1 MDAKLAIID
10 WGIGGLGIYK
20 KVKERL
26 GDVAVTYFSDT
37 GATPYGKMGRRELIS
52 RLNKVLAFLE
62 SRGVTHVVIGCN
74 AASTVIDSLDVR
86 GLKIEGVIESAVTA
100 TLNQKPERLGLL
112 GGRRTVVSGVYRK
125 AFEARGVNVRQRIAQ
140 PLSGLIESGDTNS
153 AILKAECKRI
163 LTPLK
168 HCTHILLA
176 CTHYPAIATV
186 LAEFVS
192 DETELIDPSS
202 ELVRK
207 IKNWNFRSGGEDI
220 FLTSGDPRQMA
231 AAAAKAFA
239 VHIPNAYSVS
249 IPQNPVKDI
258 VTSY

>member
-1 MDAKLAIID
+1 MRSSIGASAGSAFTKKL
-10 WGIGGLGIYK
+10 
-20 KVKERL
+20 KERL

-37 GATPYGKMGRRELIS
+37 GATPYGKMGRGELIS
-52 RLNKVLAFLE
+52 RLNKVLAFPRKQRRDARRDRLQ
-62 SRGVTHVVIGCN
+62 RGEHGDRFFGCP
-74 AASTVIDSLDVR
+74 S
-86 GLKIEGVIESAVTA
+86 LKIEGVIESAVTA

-112 GGRRTVVSGVYRK
+112 GGRRTVVSGVYRR

-140 PLSGLIESGDTNS
+140 PLSGLIESGDTDS
-153 AILKAECKRI
+153 DILKAECKRI
-163 LTPLK
+163 LAPLK

-207 IKNWNFRSGGEDI
+207 IKNWNFRLGGEDV

-231 AAAAKAFA
+231 SAAAKAFS
-239 VHIPNAYSVS
+239 VRIPNAYSVS
-249 IPQNPVKDI
+249 IQQIPIKEI